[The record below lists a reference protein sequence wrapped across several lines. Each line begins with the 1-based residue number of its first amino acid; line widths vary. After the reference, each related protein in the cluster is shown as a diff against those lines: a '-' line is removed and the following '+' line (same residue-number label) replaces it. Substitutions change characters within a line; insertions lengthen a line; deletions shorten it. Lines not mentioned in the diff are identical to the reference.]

1 MLFKSQEKD
10 SKPQLAQSEREA
22 IVDLLHLCLYADAHI
37 SLKEGEFISEVVEVI
52 GWDQNLSFSAYEAR
66 SIAAARAAKTDDSQK
81 KEFIEFASS
90 RLKAPAS
97 RSLALQLCA
106 DLFSADATQDR
117 EAALLA
123 QLRAL
128 LR

>member
-1 MLFKSQEKD
+1 MLFKSKVNNP
-10 SKPQLAQSEREA
+10 KAQLSQTEREA

-37 SLKEGEFISEVVEVI
+37 SLKEGEFIAGVVEII
-52 GWDQNLSFSAYEAR
+52 GWDQSLSFSAYEAR

-90 RLKAPAS
+90 RLKTQAS

-106 DLFSADATQDR
+106 DLFSADSTQDR

-123 QLRAL
+123 QLRAVL
-128 LR
+128 S

>member
-1 MLFKSQEKD
+1 MLFKSKV
-10 SKPQLAQSEREA
+10 SNPKAQLSQTEREA

-37 SLKEGEFISEVVEVI
+37 SLKEGEFIAGVVEII
-52 GWDQNLSFSAYEAR
+52 GWDQSLSFSAYEAR

-90 RLKAPAS
+90 RLKTQAS

-106 DLFSADATQDR
+106 DLFSADSTQDR

-123 QLRAL
+123 QLRAVL
-128 LR
+128 S